1 LRSKFYSLRT
11 GGDGIANLETQQTAA
26 AITSAEEINMAEI
39 LQLAQYDDSE
49 LDRFLME
56 N

>member
-1 LRSKFYSLRT
+1 LRT

>member
-1 LRSKFYSLRT
+1 MWLSLRT
-11 GGDGIANLETQQTAA
+11 GGEGIANLETQQTAA
-26 AITSAEEINMAEI
+26 AISSEDEINMAEI